1 MIKGFHPAK
10 NGQIL
15 LPVPTESSEKS
26 LASEKKGQSSWASL
40 YAEERAGILE
50 HGPRKRE

>member
-26 LASEKKGQSSWASL
+26 LASEKKSQSSWASL